1 MNGAIMEKEEIIYY
15 AILTDV
21 IYEKEFKNIEAD
33 EFFNLTDEE
42 LNNKI
47 RTYTE
52 NRKEQNI
59 IKAGL
64 ISYYE

>member
-1 MNGAIMEKEEIIYY
+1 MRNKTMKQEEIIYY